1 MECKAKLASNCML
14 LNVFMT
20 FNQSMPAKFNCT
32 VPGTLYD
39 FSTDCLPVPTF
50 NESPTTQALHSQS
63 TTMTAT
69 STRNSTTLTTQAI
82 TTNLTMPNEK
92 QPPKFE
98 VGNQLFYAVV
108 GSGGGIVTVLICCLC
123 CVCVLLVCRRNRIKG
138 NQININKSML
148 ITIMYIDTLC
158 TCMFLASKYQP
169 LQAQKW
175 KEGYQQQVDKQRQKI
190 MTKVYHNYTSLH

>member
-1 MECKAKLASNCML
+1 MERKAKLASNCML
-14 LNVFMT
+14 LNVLMT

-50 NESPTTQALHSQS
+50 NESPTTQVPHSQS

-98 VGNQLFYAVV
+98 VGSRLFYAVV

-123 CVCVLLVCRRNRIKG
+123 CVCVLLVCRRNRMKG
-138 NQININKSML
+138 NQN
-148 ITIMYIDTLC
+148 
-158 TCMFLASKYQP
+158 
-169 LQAQKW
+169 
-175 KEGYQQQVDKQRQKI
+175 
-190 MTKVYHNYTSLH
+190 